1 MAEAGYLSNDCP
13 HCGGGIEFPAH
24 GVGEWIDCPHCRE
37 KIQLC
42 QPSGTDSPS
51 ALIEV
56 AGAESGGRQEDAV
69 TPAPAPQGQIGSWGM
84 VKVLK
89 DLARLPS
96 EGLYVT
102 NQTSRCGNYDGGPA
116 VNLKWQSRAFFS
128 KENMLGPKESWFIF
142 TRDASLVAELSEK
155 EAKQVARVHG
165 ASAGANGM
173 RMTAFSGPVAGLL
186 GLALGA
192 AAGALSSKT
201 RGVGG
206 IAVLYRNDKQRLGIF
221 DLVGPAEVVGAIL
234 ACLPKGVVVSCEQL
248 QAEYRK

>member
-1 MAEAGYLSNDCP
+1 
-13 HCGGGIEFPAH
+13 
-24 GVGEWIDCPHCRE
+24 
-37 KIQLC
+37 
-42 QPSGTDSPS
+42 
-51 ALIEV
+51 
-56 AGAESGGRQEDAV
+56 
-69 TPAPAPQGQIGSWGM
+69 M